1 MKYKKLVIN
10 DNFQL
15 NYDEHLNS
23 FETRVFPFTYLKITS
38 EGYPSI
44 HEYWEHHSTQ
54 RTSYIYHLLTGR
66 KKKL

>member
-15 NYDEHLNS
+15 NYDEHLSS
-23 FETRVFPFTYLKITS
+23 FETPVFPFTYLKFTS
-38 EGYPSI
+38 KGYPST
-44 HEYWEHHSTQ
+44 HECLEHHSTQ
-54 RTSYIYHLLTGR
+54 RTSYIYYLLTGR